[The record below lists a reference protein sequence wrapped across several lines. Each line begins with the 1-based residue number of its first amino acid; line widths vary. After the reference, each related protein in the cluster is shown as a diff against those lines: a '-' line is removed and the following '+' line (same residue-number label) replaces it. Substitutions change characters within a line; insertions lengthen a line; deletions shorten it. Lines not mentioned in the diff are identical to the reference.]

1 MGLVTPELGTFIW
14 SILIVLIMIFP
25 LICLISI
32 LRNEFKNHDKLIW
45 VIVVIFLPF
54 IGPLLYLIMGRSQR
68 IIN

>member
-1 MGLVTPELGTFIW
+1 MELVTPELGTFIW
-14 SILIVLIMIFP
+14 STLILLIMILP

-32 LRNEFKNHDKLIW
+32 LKNEFKNQNKLIW

-54 IGPLLYLIMGRSQR
+54 LGPLLYLIMGRSQR

>member
-14 SILIVLIMIFP
+14 LMLILLIMIFP

-54 IGPLLYLIMGRSQR
+54 LGPLLYLIMGRCQR
-68 IIN
+68 ITT